1 MARDRS
7 VGVQVRGLSQLNRS
21 LGRIDKDLRRESLRH
36 IREVTRKVR
45 DTARDKYTPKLTGEL
60 AKSLRYSAS
69 NRGASVSSSL
79 PQSPVWEWGGRISP
93 RGVPILIPRTRMI
106 GRAVE
111 DHTDDIEEQIGRLF
125 DRIASAN
132 GFR

>member
-36 IREVTRKVR
+36 IREVARKAR

-69 NRGASVSSSL
+69 NRGAVLTSNL
-79 PQSPVWEWGGRISP
+79 PQSAVHEFGGVIRP
-93 RGVPILIPRTRMI
+93 RGTPITIPRSRML
-106 GRAVE
+106 GRAVQ
-111 DHTDDIEEQIGRLF
+111 DHTDDIEQQLKSIL
-125 DRIASAN
+125 DRIAATE
-132 GFR
+132 GF

>member
-36 IREVTRKVR
+36 IREVARKAR
-45 DTARDKYTPKLTGEL
+45 DTARDKYTPKLTSEL

-69 NRGASVSSSL
+69 NRGATLSSKL
-79 PQSPVWEWGGRISP
+79 AQAGVHEWGGTIRP
-93 RGVPILIPRTRMI
+93 RGTPITIQRSRMLGQGI
-106 GRAVE
+106 Q
-111 DHTDDIEEQIGRLF
+111 DHTEDIDNQLKSIL
-125 DRIASAN
+125 DRIAATE
-132 GFR
+132 GF

>member
-60 AKSLRYSAS
+60 AKSLRYSVA
-69 NRGASVSSSL
+69 NRGAVVSSAHPGSE
-79 PQSPVWEWGGRISP
+79 VHEYGGRIAP
-93 RGVPILIPRTRMI
+93 RGTPITIERARMV
-106 GRAVE
+106 GNAVKDHADGIE
-111 DHTDDIEEQIGRLF
+111 DQLASIL
-125 DRIASAN
+125 DRIAATE
-132 GFR
+132 GF